1 MKRHEALGTH
11 LTFSSN
17 RRLVLCKQHGLI
29 EDFHQFDALLGA
41 PRAHGFIQVERNINF
56 N

>member
-17 RRLVLCKQHGLI
+17 RRLVLCKQHDLI
-29 EDFHQFDALLGA
+29 EDFHLFDALLARPEHMGSF
-41 PRAHGFIQVERNINF
+41 RLNVI
-56 N
+56 